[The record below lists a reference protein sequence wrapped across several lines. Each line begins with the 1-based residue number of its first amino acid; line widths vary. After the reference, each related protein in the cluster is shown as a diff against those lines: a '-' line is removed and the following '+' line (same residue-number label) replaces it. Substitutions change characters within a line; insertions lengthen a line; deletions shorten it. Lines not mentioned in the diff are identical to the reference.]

1 MRETWHRTAG
11 LLRALGSPVRYQI
24 VKLLC
29 TGKHSPS
36 ALAAKLKRRL
46 PVISQHLAALCA
58 LDVVR
63 FEYAGQRVQYWMK
76 YRSIGEL
83 LAKAERIAGEMRVE
97 PKE

>member
-1 MRETWHRTAG
+1 M
-11 LLRALGSPVRYQI
+11 
-24 VKLLC
+24 KLLC

-46 PVISQHLAALCA
+46 LVISQHLAALRA

-63 FEYAGQRVQYWMK
+63 FEYAGQRVQHWMK

-83 LAKAERIAGEMRVE
+83 LAKAERVAEEMRVE